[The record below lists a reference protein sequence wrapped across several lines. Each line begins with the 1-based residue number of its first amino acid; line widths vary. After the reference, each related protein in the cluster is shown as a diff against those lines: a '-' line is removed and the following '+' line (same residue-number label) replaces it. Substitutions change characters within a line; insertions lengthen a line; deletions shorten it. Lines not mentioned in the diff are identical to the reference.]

1 MGKDYYATL
10 GVARDADDA
19 ALKKA
24 YRKMAVKWHPD
35 KHAGG
40 GDAAKARAEAKF
52 KEVGEAYDVLSDPTK
67 RQVYDACGE
76 EGLKRGPPP
85 PRGPEGPSA
94 GGAGFASGAGIPP
107 GFASSS
113 SGFGFA
119 PGAGAPGGARYEFS
133 GRDAFKIFEQ
143 MFGGGG
149 GGGGGPGG
157 GAPFGFPGADAGFE
171 AFASGAG
178 GPRGSGP
185 GGAPRASVVKLP
197 LSLEDF
203 YRGGPKRFQVT
214 RRVAAAD
221 SSQGVTGGFREVP
234 ETLSFDVTPGWKA
247 GTRLTFAGKG
257 DDGADLVVVLEEKPH
272 AHFTR
277 DGDDLVATIPSV
289 SLKAALCGVRI
300 TLAGVDGAPVVAS
313 AERGAVA
320 APGRAIRV
328 VGRGMPNRR
337 TGRRG
342 DVLVKIENVEF
353 PARLDQGQRDAI
365 KDALAGASE
374 RSPPRTR
381 GRARGRG
388 A

>member
-1 MGKDYYATL
+1 MSTY
-10 GVARDADDA
+10 
-19 ALKKA
+19 
-24 YRKMAVKWHPD
+24 
-35 KHAGG
+35 
-40 GDAAKARAEAKF
+40 
-52 KEVGEAYDVLSDPTK
+52 GEFT
-67 RQVYDACGE
+67 Q
-76 EGLKRGPPP
+76 
-85 PRGPEGPSA
+85 
-94 GGAGFASGAGIPP
+94 
-107 GFASSS
+107 
-113 SGFGFA
+113 
-119 PGAGAPGGARYEFS
+119 
-133 GRDAFKIFEQ
+133 AF
-143 MFGGGG
+143 
-149 GGGGGPGG
+149 
-157 GAPFGFPGADAGFE
+157 
-171 AFASGAG
+171 
-178 GPRGSGP
+178 
-185 GGAPRASVVKLP
+185 
-197 LSLEDF
+197 
-203 YRGGPKRFQVT
+203 
-214 RRVAAAD
+214 
-221 SSQGVTGGFREVP
+221 
-234 ETLSFDVTPGWKA
+234 
-247 GTRLTFAGKG
+247 
-257 DDGADLVVVLEEKPH
+257 H

>member
-67 RQVYDACGE
+67 RQVYDAYGE

-133 GRDAFKIFEQ
+133 GHDAFKIFEQ

-149 GGGGGPGG
+149 GGGGPGNRGG
-157 GAPFGFPGADAGFE
+157 GG
-171 AFASGAG
+171 
-178 GPRGSGP
+178 
-185 GGAPRASVVKLP
+185 
-197 LSLEDF
+197 
-203 YRGGPKRFQVT
+203 RGGDR
-214 RRVAAAD
+214 
-221 SSQGVTGGFREVP
+221 SGGGGTGGRNRP
-234 ETLSFDVTPGWKA
+234 PKA
-247 GTRLTFAGKG
+247 MN
-257 DDGADLVVVLEEKPH
+257 D
-272 AHFTR
+272 
-277 DGDDLVATIPSV
+277 
-289 SLKAALCGVRI
+289 
-300 TLAGVDGAPVVAS
+300 
-313 AERGAVA
+313 
-320 APGRAIRV
+320 
-328 VGRGMPNRR
+328 RR
-337 TGRRG
+337 R
-342 DVLVKIENVEF
+342 
-353 PARLDQGQRDAI
+353 
-365 KDALAGASE
+365 
-374 RSPPRTR
+374 
-381 GRARGRG
+381 
-388 A
+388 